1 MGDSLA
7 GRRAAAEDAVAGDS
21 RLAARAREGD
31 AAAFERLIESHQGPV
46 FRMCWSMLDDRTEA
60 EDAAQETFVRAWQSL
75 PRFDPRRSFGPW
87 LRGIAAN
94 VCLQALRRRGV
105 HGRRQTSLEERPVD
119 PPAPE
124 QPESSPLADRAVA
137 ALRELDDTYRLPL
150 VLFYLEEASVADVA
164 AALGVSEGAVRVR
177 LHRGREKLREL
188 LMAAPEGS
196 K

>member
-7 GRRAAAEDAVAGDS
+7 GRRTAPEDALAGDS

-31 AAAFERLIESHQGPV
+31 AQAFERLVESHQGPV
-46 FRMCWSMLDDRTEA
+46 FRMCWSMLGDRTEA

-75 PRFDPRRSFGPW
+75 PRFDTRRSFGPW

-94 VCLQALRRRGV
+94 VCLQALRRRGA
-105 HGRRQTSLEERPVD
+105 HARRQTSLEERPVD
-119 PPAPE
+119 PAAPE
-124 QPESSPLADRAVA
+124 EVEASPLADRAVE
-137 ALRELDDTYRLPL
+137 ALRELDETYRLPL
-150 VLFYLEEASVADVA
+150 TLFYLEDASVADVA

-177 LHRGREKLREL
+177 LHRGREKLRER
-188 LMAAPEGS
+188 LMAVPEGS